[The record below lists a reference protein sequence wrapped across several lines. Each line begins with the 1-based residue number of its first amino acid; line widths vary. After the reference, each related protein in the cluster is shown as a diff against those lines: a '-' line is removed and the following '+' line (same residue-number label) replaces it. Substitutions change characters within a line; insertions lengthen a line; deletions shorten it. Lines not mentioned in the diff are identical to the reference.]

1 MSRPR
6 TISRA
11 ETTPQVRAMTEA
23 LRDTLSIEQAWAVA
37 KDYLDQAYS
46 DGYDEGY
53 RVGSR
58 PGASGK

>member
-46 DGYDEGY
+46 DLLNQDYD
-53 RVGSR
+53 
-58 PGASGK
+58 